1 MEATKKQFEKLLDI
15 AKRFN
20 DTNTYIDINATC
32 TINEANIKNIGIT
45 LNCGFYCLVF
55 PDGSAHS

>member
-1 MEATKKQFEKLLDI
+1 MEATKKQYEKLLDI

-20 DTNTYIDINATC
+20 DTNTVINIQATC
-32 TINEANIKNIGIT
+32 IINEANTQNIGIT
-45 LNCGFYCLVF
+45 LNCGFYCLVL